1 MPDPYELQRFVDAQD
16 PVMER
21 VIAELTA
28 GKKTSHWMWFVFPQI
43 EGLGQ
48 SQMARLYAIQSLLE
62 AEAYLDHPLL
72 GPRLLTCTALVDRIE
87 GRSAAMIFG
96 APDDM
101 KFRSC
106 MSLFSQA
113 MPKPNA
119 FTLALDKYFSGLP
132 DPATLARL

>member
-1 MPDPYELQRFVDAQD
+1 MSDPYKLQRFVDAQE
-16 PVMER
+16 PVFER
-21 VIAELTA
+21 VLAELTA

-48 SQMARLYAIQSLLE
+48 SRMARLYAIGSLSE
-62 AEAYLDHPLL
+62 AEAYLDHPIL
-72 GPRLLTCTALVDRIE
+72 GPRLLTCTAFVNQIN
-87 GRSAAMIFG
+87 GSSALAIFG

-106 MSLFSQA
+106 ISLFAQA

-119 FTLALDKYFSGLP
+119 FTQALDHYYSGLP